1 MSNLRV
7 IMFEHPQAVRLL
19 VGLGVAGCL
28 AVGVAVV
35 RSRVP
40 RCGGWFW
47 KACQACPGLDEAIAK
62 RDAGRYD
69 DVATLTDA
77 ALQAHPELTCWQDFK
92 TQFNSPLKVG
102 FKLDFLPGRG
112 GALRSAPGGPLRLS
126 TSDPYYVLVNPSVK
140 AYVYLFQTDPAGNL
154 TAIFPNPETT
164 ALKNPLPPGEQ
175 RIPGGDHNLTVSP
188 QAGMEHLYLV
198 AANWEIPELQQ
209 IAQQASSAKGGSRK
223 SLAQRFLARAK
234 DEKHFGHWDVESLG
248 AARPDGDTKE

>member
-1 MSNLRV
+1 MSKLDV
-7 IMFEHPQAVRLL
+7 IIFQHPLAFRLFAGGLVAAGLLGGGAAVRSL
-19 VGLGVAGCL
+19 V
-28 AVGVAVV
+28 
-35 RSRVP
+35 P
-40 RCGGWFW
+40 KCGGWFW
-47 KACQACPGLDEAIAK
+47 KACPACPGLDEAIAE

-69 DVATLTDA
+69 KAA
-77 ALQAHPELTCWQDFK
+77 ALTGAALRAHPGQTCWLDFN
-92 TQFNSPLKVG
+92 TQLNSPLKVG

-112 GALRSAPGGPLRLS
+112 GALRRAPGGPLRLS

-209 IAQQASSAKGGSRK
+209 IAQQAASAKGGSRK